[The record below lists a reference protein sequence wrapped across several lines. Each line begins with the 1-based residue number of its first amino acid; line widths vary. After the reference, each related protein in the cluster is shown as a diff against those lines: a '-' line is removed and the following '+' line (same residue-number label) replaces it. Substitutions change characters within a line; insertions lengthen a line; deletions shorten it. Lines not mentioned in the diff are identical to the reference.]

1 MNDAEIME
9 SIQKGSDE
17 SPPEKQPRK
26 PLDVAFRPT
35 AQEDSTG
42 LIRTIQRHEE
52 VARGQSPRI
61 AFKAK
66 GKILVLDLAEIVAVQ
81 AEGDYVSL
89 QHGRHPYLL
98 RACLSA
104 IGATLKPYGFI
115 RIHRSVVVNASL
127 VEEIE
132 PLSTGEYKL
141 RVKGGQE
148 YIVTR
153 TYRGNL
159 RFVAHL
165 WLGPNVFAADPS
177 CK

>member
-1 MNDAEIME
+1 ME
-9 SIQKGSDE
+9 KSSHE
-17 SPPEKQPRK
+17 SPAEKQPRE
-26 PLDVAFRPT
+26 PLDVAFRPA
-35 AQEDSTG
+35 AQEDTTE
-42 LIRTIQRHEE
+42 LIRTIQQHE
-52 VARGQSPRI
+52 VLARGQFTRI

-66 GKILVLDLAEIVAVQ
+66 GRILLMDLAEIVAVQ

-98 RACLSA
+98 RSSLSA
-104 IGATLKPYGFI
+104 IGETLKPYGFI

-148 YIVTR
+148 YMVTR

>member
-1 MNDAEIME
+1 ME
-9 SIQKGSDE
+9 KVSHE
-17 SPPEKQPRK
+17 SAAEKQPRE
-26 PLDVAFRPT
+26 PLDVAFRLL
-35 AQEDSTG
+35 AQEGADELSG
-42 LIRTIQRHEE
+42 NIQRHE
-52 VARGQSPRI
+52 VLAKGQSPRI

-66 GKILVLDLAEIVAVQ
+66 GRIFLMDLAEIVAVQ
-81 AEGDYVSL
+81 AEGDYVSV
-89 QHGRHPYLL
+89 QHGRHAYLL
-98 RACLSA
+98 RGCLSA
-104 IGATLKPYGFI
+104 IGETLKPYGFI

-132 PLSTGEYKL
+132 SLPTGEYKL

-165 WLGPNVFAADPS
+165 WLGPNAFAD
-177 CK
+177 

>member
-1 MNDAEIME
+1 ME
-9 SIQKGSDE
+9 KGSHK
-17 SPPEKQPRK
+17 SLAEKQPRE
-26 PLDVAFRPT
+26 PLDVAFRPA
-35 AQEDSTG
+35 AQEDAAELTG
-42 LIRTIQRHEE
+42 NIQQRE
-52 VARGQSPRI
+52 VLAKGQSPRV

-66 GKILVLDLAEIVAVQ
+66 GRIFLMDLAEIVAVQ

-89 QHGRHPYLL
+89 QHGRHAYLL
-98 RACLSA
+98 RGCLSA
-104 IGATLKPYGFI
+104 IGETLKPYGFI

-132 PLSTGEYKL
+132 PLPTGEYKL
-141 RVKGGQE
+141 RVKDGQE

-165 WLGPNVFAADPS
+165 WLGPNVFTADPS